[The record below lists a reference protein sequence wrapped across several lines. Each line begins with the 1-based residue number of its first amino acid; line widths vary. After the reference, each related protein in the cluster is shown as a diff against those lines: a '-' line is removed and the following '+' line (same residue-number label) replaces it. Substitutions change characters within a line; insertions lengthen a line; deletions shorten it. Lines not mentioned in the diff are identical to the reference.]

1 MTIRIV
7 GLLDN
12 EEQAKEVKF
21 IAKLVLVG
29 NRARKLA
36 IGGQNGRIWN
46 VCRVRRRSR
55 RRNRL

>member
-12 EEQAKEVKF
+12 KEQAKEVKF

-29 NRARKLA
+29 NRARELA

-46 VCRVRRRSR
+46 ICRIRWRGRY
-55 RRNRL
+55 RNRL

>member
-1 MTIRIV
+1 MTVHIV

-12 EEQAKEVKF
+12 KEQAKEVKF

-29 NRARKLA
+29 NRARELA
-36 IGGQNGRIWN
+36 VGGQNNGIWN
-46 VCRVRRRSR
+46 VCRIRRRSR

>member
-1 MTIRIV
+1 MAIHIV

-12 EEQAKEVKF
+12 KEQAKEVKF

-29 NRARKLA
+29 NRARELA

-46 VCRVRRRSR
+46 VCRIRRRSR
-55 RRNRL
+55 HRNRL